1 MTATRASCRVTTSS
15 GKWWAT
21 PSPRLVGVRVRLDL
35 IGDIHLF
42 SLKIQPRRLVG
53 RRILGHTNLWLNRQF
68 RFNHTLLESLLQRV
82 RRVEPDLVLLSGNVT
97 TTSLEDEF
105 HDIERFLRPMADTVP
120 TLIVP
125 GNHDR

>member
-1 MTATRASCRVTTSS
+1 M
-15 GKWWAT
+15 
-21 PSPRLVGVRVRLDL
+21 RLDL